1 MNNQTFAMIKPDAI
15 KNGHL
20 GKIIVKRGEY
30 LRKFIFAILI
40 FIANKRYLMPSS
52 SEFFTNR
59 KKLRQVVDIHGVK
72 NDIHTD
78 N

>member
-1 MNNQTFAMIKPDAI
+1 MFYVIVSGSLVVFYPMIVI
-15 KNGHL
+15 G
-20 GKIIVKRGEY
+20 KRGEY

-40 FIANKRYLMPSS
+40 FIANKRYLMPAS
-52 SEFFTNR
+52 SEFLTNR